1 MKAYNTNIYPV
12 FEADQVLSQKEL
24 NNLVSHLEEQDRITR
39 KNLTGIGIVCG
50 LELSFPT
57 QSSIKIGCGT
67 AVTSL
72 GFQINWEEQT
82 LSHYREYEL
91 SEQFLKPD
99 YLKEPYLDNIFKYSK
114 QYEPIKKCVELLLPA
129 STSPEKKVIPAG
141 FFDDKVVALLLE
153 VTLIDLKNCV
163 TTNCDDKG
171 KRIEFNIRPILIPI
185 NELTKPLIPQNEIEV
200 NHPSITLPRYN
211 VPYKKLVTG
220 GNISKNFE
228 KIWDSNVL
236 LGISNSINSLY
247 QDFKPLLP
255 NDSEF
260 TVLTNAKAKIGETVN
275 IYKSGKNIQ
284 YLWDWISDIAQ
295 AYNEIVIFEK
305 LNPELCCVDESLF
318 PFHVVLGTNDT
329 DNDTYRTKFYKTL
342 NAAAEENLKLKK
354 LILLFERLT
363 LVINSFNIAA
373 NSKIRITPSYFGNYP
388 LSHKAIP
395 FYYDSVLDLKK
406 KWNPKLTQNNQND
419 TILSYYSD
427 LPNYTEIPSVKEP
440 LLFDLENYNFFRI
453 EGHIGRN
460 YLEVITEVQTKIQ
473 EFRLP
478 FKVVAVNAVDE
489 TGRTLKMSLQN
500 GIWDDLELD
509 YDLAKEKVYNITEY
523 VIVWIKTNKV
533 KIQEIY
539 PLMTDLMIANLEE
552 ILVETRKLLSDDLK
566 GFLPNYETFNE
577 VFEGL
582 NDLFLSHRK
591 CITTFSIGKN
601 EPIIED
607 LVDHFDEINM
617 LFLEDAFTVINDEV
631 ERRWKQSY
639 KETFLSRFAGKHPSL
654 EHKAGV
660 TAGGTFVLVYS
671 DYIVFNPSKPTIKTD
686 FILDKL
692 KNYGTM
698 FKFSEADKEEIKTSN
713 VVRIRNMAKKA
724 EKAPIKLNDECKE
737 TATKVGNQLMDS
749 AIQNIKTNFPIATQT
764 YMLAQLEPI
773 FNLGILL
780 NPFKTNPDSTPQKV
794 VLADFFL
801 PYICCSEGSSVN
813 FIIENSPAEPKTG
826 DFRSL
831 DFNANDFNTNL

>member
-50 LELSFPT
+50 LELSFPAQT
-57 QSSIKIGCGT
+57 SVKIGCGT

-82 LSHYREYEL
+82 LSHYRDYEL

-114 QYEPIKKCVELLLPA
+114 QYEPIKKCIELLPSA
-129 STSPEKKVIPAG
+129 STSPENKVIPAG

-185 NELTKPLIPQNEIEV
+185 SKSTKLLIPQNEIEEK
-200 NHPSITLPRYN
+200 HPSITLPRFN
-211 VPYKKLVTG
+211 VPLTKLVTG
-220 GNISKNFE
+220 GNISKSFE
-228 KIWDSNVL
+228 KILDNNLL
-236 LGISNSINSLY
+236 LGITNAINKIY

-255 NDSEF
+255 DNSEF
-260 TVLTNAKAKIGETVN
+260 TVLTNSKAKIDETVN
-275 IYKSGKNIQ
+275 IYKSGNNIQ

-295 AYNEIVIFEK
+295 AYNEIIDYEN
-305 LNPELCCVDESLF
+305 LNPGLCCVDESLF

-329 DNDTYRTKFYKTL
+329 DSDTYRTGFYKTL
-342 NAAAEENLKLKK
+342 NAAEEENLKLKK

-363 LVINSFNIAA
+363 LVINSFDIAT
-373 NSKIRITPSYFGNYP
+373 NSKIRITPSSHGNYP
-388 LSHKAIP
+388 LSHKSIP
-395 FYYDSVLDLKK
+395 FYYDTVLELNK
-406 KWNPKLTQNNQND
+406 KWNPKLTQKKQND
-419 TILSYYSD
+419 TILSYHSD
-427 LPNYTEIPSVKEP
+427 LAGYTDLPSVKEP
-440 LLFDLENYNFFRI
+440 LLFDLEKYNFFRI

-460 YLEVITEVQTKIQ
+460 YLEAITEIQTKIQ

-478 FKVVAVNAVDE
+478 FKVVAVNAVDDK
-489 TGRTLKMSLQN
+489 GRTLKMSLQS
-500 GIWDDLELD
+500 GVWDDLELD

-523 VIVWIKTNKV
+523 VIVWIKTNKA

-539 PLMTDLMIANLEE
+539 PLMTDLMIANLQE
-552 ILVETRKLLSDDLK
+552 ILVETRKLLSNDLK
-566 GFLPNYETFNE
+566 EFLPNYETFNE

-639 KETFLSRFAGKHPSL
+639 KETFLSQFAGKHPSL
-654 EHKAGV
+654 DHKAGV

-671 DYIVFNPSKPTIKTD
+671 DYTIFNPPKPTIRAD

-692 KNYGTM
+692 KSYETM
-698 FKFSEADKEEIKTSN
+698 FKFSDADKEEIKSSN
-713 VVRIRNMAKKA
+713 VVRIRNIAKKA
-724 EKAPIKLNDECKE
+724 GKAPIELNDDCKE
-737 TATKVGNQLMDS
+737 TATKVGNQLMDN

-764 YMLAQLEPI
+764 FMLAQLEPI
-773 FNLGILL
+773 FNLGIIL
-780 NPFKTNPDSTPQKV
+780 NPSKTNPDSTPQKV
-794 VLADFFL
+794 ILADFFL
-801 PYICCSEGSSVN
+801 PYLCCTEGSSVN
-813 FIIENSPAEPKTG
+813 FIIENTPAETKTG
-826 DFRSL
+826 DFQSL